1 MYFVLKNDDIKQN
14 CIEQIKALDG
24 VYRVS
29 IDVYKKDRSH
39 AQNRLMWMW
48 LGIISNDTGTTP
60 EDLHQILKMRFLGT
74 EVISALGYAFE
85 QPKSTTKLTTRE
97 FTNYLDKIEGLAISL
112 NIRLPHPQQLYDEA
126 MG

>member
-1 MYFVLKNDDIKQN
+1 MYFVLKNEDVKNN

-24 VYRVS
+24 VYRVTV
-29 IDVYKKDRSH
+29 DVYKKDRSH

-48 LGIISNDTGTTP
+48 LGIISNETGTTP

-74 EVISALGYAFE
+74 EVISALGYVFE
-85 QPKSTTKLTTRE
+85 QPKSTTKLTARE

-112 NIRLPHPQQLYDEA
+112 NIRLPHPEIYNEA
-126 MG
+126 MK